1 MKKGYY
7 IYVENC
13 GSLGVKRKIKMQI
26 KAFARQ
32 FEIKE
37 VIIENLDRNL
47 GQRIA
52 GLFFWNSIVRKYEA
66 ALKKIENPSSTSR
79 LKSLTASKPFG
90 YTLQMFFND
99 KLAIGLTS

>member
-47 GQRIA
+47 GQRNA
-52 GLFFWNSIVRKYEA
+52 FLLVYGFYVY
-66 ALKKIENPSSTSR
+66 
-79 LKSLTASKPFG
+79 
-90 YTLQMFFND
+90 
-99 KLAIGLTS
+99 